1 MEEKIRTDLLKIKEF
16 LENRHFDYKIVGSL
30 ALQVCG
36 ISMGREPEDIDIEVV
51 CEQSQEQIFKALAEQ
66 YGSNFHDSKEYNI
79 SDCEHKP
86 YIFEFGGTKIN
97 VWCLRKFTSN
107 NYVQHN
113 GIKYGTVMDV
123 LSKKMAYRRTKDYK
137 DLLNIISGLTALT
150 DVKQQIDLKKFEGI
164 VRTSGVEIENG
175 ILRKCVIEEFKNYEN
190 RSNEGAN

>member
-1 MEEKIRTDLLKIKEF
+1 MEKKLKTDLLKIKKF
-16 LENRHFDYKIVGSL
+16 LENRNFDYKIVGSL

-51 CEQSQEQIFKALAEQ
+51 CEQSQEQIFRALAEQ

-86 YIFEFGGTKIN
+86 YIFQFGGTKIN
-97 VWCLRKFTSN
+97 VWCLRKFTSD
-107 NYVQHN
+107 NYVQLD

-137 DLLNIISGLTALT
+137 DLLSIINNLTNLT
-150 DVKQQIDLKKFEGI
+150 VTKLLIK
-164 VRTSGVEIENG
+164 
-175 ILRKCVIEEFKNYEN
+175 
-190 RSNEGAN
+190 